1 MIVSA
6 FSVPKS
12 LMGIGWD
19 GNGSLLLLVLNLQ
32 GFNVDFLDVSDQL
45 LSVIQWRAREVQIEG
60 GLREFVLHDI

>member
-1 MIVSA
+1 
-6 FSVPKS
+6 
-12 LMGIGWD
+12 MGIGWD

-45 LSVIQWRAREVQIEG
+45 LSVLQWRAREVQIEG